1 MSDRVTIDIQGHI
14 AIVRL
19 NRPEKKNALDYPM
32 FDAIVEC
39 QKTIEENKSIRVTIL
54 TGAGDSF
61 CAGMDLANFNPN
73 MAEESFKK
81 LEDRK
86 YGIANIYQQVVYGW
100 RELSV
105 PVIAAIEGYCYGGGL
120 QIMLGADIKY
130 MHPDTKC
137 SILEMRW
144 GIIPD
149 MAGSVLMRHTVRDDI
164 IRELTY
170 TNRVF
175 SGEEA
180 VEYGFATHV
189 SKSPLD
195 DAIQLAE
202 LIVNKNPNAIVKAKK
217 LFNEAPYLNPEDG
230 LINEA
235 KHQGSLLMSKNQLE
249 AVFSEM
255 AKRKPNFE
263 DYRE

>member
-1 MSDRVTIDIQGHI
+1 MSERVKIEYRDHI
-14 AIVRL
+14 AIVSL
-19 NRPEKKNALDYPM
+19 NRAAKKNALDYPM
-32 FDAIVEC
+32 FEAIIES
-39 QKTIEENKSIRVTIL
+39 QKTIEAKASVRAVVL
-54 TGAGDSF
+54 TGSGGCF
-61 CAGMDLANFNPN
+61 CAGMDLANFSPD
-73 MAEESFKK
+73 MKEESEAK
-81 LEDRK
+81 LADRQ
-86 YGIANIYQQVVYGW
+86 YGITNLYQAVGFGW

-105 PVIAAIEGYCYGGGL
+105 PVIAAVDGYCFGGGL

-149 MAGSVLMRHTVRDDI
+149 MAGSVLMRHSVRDDI

-175 SGEEA
+175 SGTEA

-189 SKSPLD
+189 SNEPLE
-195 DAIQLAE
+195 DAIKLAE
-202 LIVNKNPNAIVKAKK
+202 EIALKNPHAIVNAKQ
-217 LFNEAPYLNPEDG
+217 LFNEVPYLNPE
-230 LINEA
+230 EA
-235 KHQGSLLMSKNQLE
+235 LQKETDLQSELLMSKNQLE
-249 AVFSEM
+249 AVFAGL

-263 DYRE
+263 NYR

>member
-1 MSDRVTIDIQGHI
+1 MSDRVTLDIQDNI

-39 QKTIEENKSIRVTIL
+39 QKVIEENRSIRVVVL
-54 TGAGDSF
+54 TGAGDCF
-61 CAGMDLANFNPN
+61 CAGMDLANFNPEV
-73 MAEESFKK
+73 AEESMIK
-81 LEDRK
+81 LKDRK

-105 PVIAAIEGYCYGGGL
+105 PVIAAVEGYCYGGGL

-149 MAGSVLMRHTVRDDI
+149 MAGSVLMRHSVRDDI

-175 SGEEA
+175 NGTDA
-180 VEYGFATHV
+180 VQYGFATHT
-189 SKSPLD
+189 SESPLD
-195 DAIQLAE
+195 DAIKLAE
-202 LIVNKNPNAIVKAKK
+202 IIINKNPDAIVKAKR

-235 KHQGSLLMSKNQLE
+235 KYQGTLLMSKNQLE

-263 DYRE
+263 DYRK